1 MLHKYHRA
9 VLISYFIVFS
19 LYFFNISIVELYSIV
34 YNITMEYLNSNYIET
49 FVNLQGLLSEQVNE
63 QCNTDF
69 LSFVRLMAPS
79 IVSGF
84 EMGRH
89 IEVISEKLQQIE
101 NGEIKRLMVFLPP
114 RSSKSVFVPSYF
126 RHGT

>member
-9 VLISYFIVFS
+9 VLISYFIVFY

-101 NGEIKRLMVFLPP
+101 NGEIND
-114 RSSKSVFVPSYF
+114 
-126 RHGT
+126 

>member
-1 MLHKYHRA
+1 
-9 VLISYFIVFS
+9 
-19 LYFFNISIVELYSIV
+19 
-34 YNITMEYLNSNYIET
+34 MEYLNSNYIET

-84 EMGRH
+84 EMGRP
-89 IEVISEKLQQIE
+89 IEVISEKLQQI
-101 NGEIKRLMVFLPP
+101 
-114 RSSKSVFVPSYF
+114 
-126 RHGT
+126 